1 MERKPYTRE
10 KDNPQDGRE
19 YSQITQPTGINL
31 QNVQT
36 AHVAQYQ
43 NHHPIKKG
51 AEDLSRDF
59 SKENI
64 QMTNGYKEK
73 MLNTLLIFREMQI
86 RTTRRY
92 HFTELSVRMAIIK
105 KSTNNEC

>member
-51 AEDLSRDF
+51 RRPKQRFLQRKHTDDQRVQGKNAQHTA
-59 SKENI
+59 NI
-64 QMTNGYKEK
+64 
-73 MLNTLLIFREMQI
+73 
-86 RTTRRY
+86 
-92 HFTELSVRMAIIK
+92 
-105 KSTNNEC
+105 